1 MQNNGPNYFRNQFTE
16 LYDILQNQI
25 LLRYENAKQNQNPN
39 LEAMKDELI
48 SFAEDLESY
57 MGRNPPHHPRPNAL
71 YFPEI
76 YDIYTVLQNAYQEL
90 QDAQANQ
97 DPNYPRMREKYR
109 DRTDG
114 FELYLHE
121 ELLRKLW
128 RNEPLLGGKRK
139 QKRKQSRK
147 TKRKARKTRRK

>member
-1 MQNNGPNYFRNQFTE
+1 
-16 LYDILQNQI
+16 
-25 LLRYENAKQNQNPN
+25 
-39 LEAMKDELI
+39 MKDELT
-48 SFAEDLESY
+48 SFAGDLEIY
-57 MGRNPPHHPRPNAL
+57 MGRNPPERPRPNAF
-71 YFPEI
+71 YFPEF
-76 YDIYTVLQNAYQEL
+76 YDIYTILQNVYQEL

-114 FELYLHE
+114 FELYLSE

-128 RNEPLLGGKRK
+128 RNEPLLGGRRK

-147 TKRKARKTRRK
+147 AKRKSRKTRKQ